1 MGNSIDASVEFGWF
15 IPTTGDGKYI
25 GVKPERESTS
35 EYMIQV
41 AQTAENAGFTFAL
54 IPTGGSCID
63 SWIVGSAIATHT
75 KILKPLVAMRPGL
88 IAPVLAARMAASLDY
103 ISNGR
108 ALINVVTGGSPQDLK
123 ATGDPLANAHDDR
136 YERTLE
142 FLQIVKGV
150 WNGSKQSSER
160 YLAGSQNYQ
169 ESEPVHFKGKYYEI
183 EGGASLPA
191 PVQNP
196 HPPLYFGGSSPAGK
210 KTAVETA
217 DVYLM
222 WTEPLD
228 WIKEQI
234 AEMEQLRVNLKAEKG
249 IDRELKYG
257 LRAQV
262 LIRETEEE
270 AWREAWDIIS
280 KIDRKAIEQS
290 GQRFTQTDATNQKRQ
305 NELREQSKEND
316 YILGP
321 NLWAGISLVRGGGS
335 MLLVGTPEQ
344 LSDRLLEYIEAGI
357 SSFVLS
363 GYPNLEE
370 AETTGRLLLPEIKR
384 RLSERTNSSQHI
396 DFIEANA

>member
-1 MGNSIDASVEFGWF
+1 MSKPNDSQIEFGWF

-25 GVKPERESTS
+25 GVKPERESTA

-41 AQTAENAGFTFAL
+41 AQTAELAGFTFAL

-63 SWIVGSAIATHT
+63 AWIVGSAIAAHT
-75 KILKPLVAMRPGL
+75 KVLKPLVAMRPGL

-123 ATGDPLANAHDDR
+123 ATGDPLAHAHDER

-150 WNGSKQSSER
+150 WTGSKQSGER
-160 YLAGSQNYQ
+160 YLASHQNYK
-169 ESEPVHFKGKYYEI
+169 ENGKVNFKGKYYEI
-183 EGGASLPA
+183 EEGASLPA
-191 PVQNP
+191 PVQSP
-196 HPPLYFGGSSPAGK
+196 HPPLYFGGSSLAGK
-210 KTAVETA
+210 RTAVETA

-234 AEMEQLRVNLKAEKG
+234 AEMEQLRADLKTEKG
-249 IDRELKYG
+249 VERELRYG

-262 LIRETEEE
+262 LVRETEEE

-280 KIDRKAIEQS
+280 KVDRKAIELS
-290 GQRFTQTDATNQKRQ
+290 GQRFSQTDATNQKRQ
-305 NELREQSKEND
+305 NELRSLSQDKD
-316 YILGP
+316 YLLGP
-321 NLWAGISLVRGGGS
+321 NLWAGLSIVRGGGS
-335 MLLVGTPEQ
+335 MLLVGTPQ
-344 LSDRLLEYIEAGI
+344 QVSDRLLEYIDAGI

-370 AETTGRLLLPEIKR
+370 AEVTGRLLLPEIKR
-384 RLSERTNSSQHI
+384 RLDERAELQQI
-396 DFIEANA
+396 DIAGTIT